1 MNFQEFG
8 NVLLPVAKEYAAL
21 LTDRPDFYMSRG
33 VPLSQFFNHDT
44 RSELRALWAAL
55 FKCERACEVLRVTLR
70 QRPYFNIKQ
79 AFSFMDR
86 DCDGYVDLDDV
97 REFLANTGFYATE
110 RELQGIMTKCDT
122 NNNGRISFA
131 EFVDEF
137 SPKLGK

>member
-1 MNFQEFG
+1 
-8 NVLLPVAKEYAAL
+8 
-21 LTDRPDFYMSRG
+21 
-33 VPLSQFFNHDT
+33 
-44 RSELRALWAAL
+44 
-55 FKCERACEVLRVTLR
+55 
-70 QRPYFNIKQ
+70 
-79 AFSFMDR
+79 MDR
-86 DCDGYVDLDDV
+86 DCDGWVDLDDL